1 MSSFLWCDHC
11 LMLSKIQGH
20 VAQFVLMSSPSVCV
34 HVPFLC
40 AIVLGVHFCLYAHRG
55 CVCAIACKI
64 TAILVPLSSLGA
76 SRGYAWPSRVQRVRV
91 NVCVCV
97 HTLHPSQLPHMSTP
111 HHIPGATAAITVTK
125 EPANSFITQSTTALM
140 TP

>member
-20 VAQFVLMSSPSVCV
+20 VAQFVLMSLPSLCVCV
-34 HVPFLC
+34 CARSVRCALLPVRTRGHV
-40 AIVLGVHFCLYAHRG
+40 
-55 CVCAIACKI
+55 CVCAIAGKNHGRPCSTPVI
-64 TAILVPLSSLGA
+64 
-76 SRGYAWPSRVQRVRV
+76 RGKLRLRLAQQDARCA
-91 NVCVCV
+91 CVSV

-125 EPANSFITQSTTALM
+125 EPANSFITQSTRALM